1 MRPRLFTPGPTQI
14 PEQVINAMSR
24 PMQHHRSPEFKELF
38 REVTAQLKAFFQTEH
53 DVLILTSSGTGGMDA
68 CVVNLLK
75 QGETVIT
82 VEGGKFG
89 QRWGQICRAYGL
101 NVISLE
107 VEWGDAIDPGEVEAA
122 VLEHPDVAAVF
133 LTHSETSTGV
143 AFDVRAIAEKV
154 RQHSDALVVVDGI
167 TSVGVLPFYKD
178 EWHIDVCVSGSQ
190 KGVMIPPGLAFV
202 ALNDRAWQRAEN
214 SNLPRYYF
222 DFLRARKAL
231 QSANTPWTPAITL
244 MLGLH
249 ASLSMILDKGLEYFW
264 DKYER
269 LAFATR
275 EGARAIGLELFAKKP
290 SSALTA
296 IKIPPGIDGKQ
307 FVELLRTRYGV
318 TVAGGQEHL
327 KGKIFRVAHMGYYDH
342 LDMVAFASAME
353 MALHD
358 LGWQFELG
366 KAVATVQAAYMN
378 GKTQL

>member
-24 PMQHHRSPEFKELF
+24 PMQHHRSPEFKALF

-68 CVVNLLK
+68 CVVNLLRRGAK
-75 QGETVIT
+75 ILT

-89 QRWGQICRAYGL
+89 QRWGEIGRAYGL
-101 NVISLE
+101 NVISLK
-107 VEWGDAIDPGEVEAA
+107 VEWGEAIDPNEVEAA
-122 VLEHPDVAAVF
+122 VQENPDVAAVF

-202 ALNDRAWQRAEN
+202 ALNDRAWQRAEQ
-214 SNLPRYYF
+214 SDLPRYYL
-222 DFLRARKAL
+222 DFLHARKAL
-231 QSANTPWTPAITL
+231 KNDNTPWTPAITL

-269 LAFATR
+269 LAYATPGR
-275 EGARAIGLELFAKKP
+275 RPGHRTGAVCQTAQQRAHGHQSPAGHRWQAACGAAAH
-290 SSALTA
+290 ALRRDRGRR
-296 IKIPPGIDGKQ
+296 PGTSQRKNLSRGAHG
-307 FVELLRTRYGV
+307 LLRSSRYG
-318 TVAGGQEHL
+318 GLRFGH
-327 KGKIFRVAHMGYYDH
+327 GDG
-342 LDMVAFASAME
+342 
-353 MALHD
+353 
-358 LGWQFELG
+358 
-366 KAVATVQAAYMN
+366 AARSR
-378 GKTQL
+378 LAI